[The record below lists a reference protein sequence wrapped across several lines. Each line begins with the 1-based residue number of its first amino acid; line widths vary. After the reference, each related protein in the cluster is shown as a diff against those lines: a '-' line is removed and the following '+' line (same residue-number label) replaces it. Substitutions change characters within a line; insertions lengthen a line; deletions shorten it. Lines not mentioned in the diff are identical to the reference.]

1 MGYHAMSESDIK
13 TKYGGRP
20 LIINDTNLLVTKSG
34 DIYRKMKS
42 SKWKKIENKKNH
54 FKGYNVILIDKKQ
67 YMRSKLIAMAYF
79 QLDTK
84 KKFYITH
91 NNGDKLDA
99 NIYNIRIVYVKN

>member
-1 MGYHAMSESDIK
+1 MVYCPISENEIK

-20 LIINDTNLLVTKSG
+20 LMINETCLLVTKKG

-42 SKWKKIENKKNH
+42 NNWKLIENKKNQ

-67 YMRSKLIAMAYF
+67 YMRSKLVAMAYF
-79 QLDTK
+79 HLDLK
-84 KKFYITH
+84 RRFYITH

-99 NIYNIRIVYVKN
+99 NINNIKIVYVKN

>member
-1 MGYHAMSESDIK
+1 MGYHAMSENDIK
-13 TKYGGRP
+13 VKYGGRP

-42 SKWKKIENKKNH
+42 SNWKKIENKKNQ

-67 YMRSKLIAMAYF
+67 YMRSKLVAMAYF
-79 QLDTK
+79 HLDLN

-99 NIYNIRIVYVKN
+99 NINNIKIVYINN